1 MVRVTGVMFYYYF
14 VCERKMWLFS
24 RDITLEEG
32 YESVEIGKIIDNTTY
47 KRSKK
52 HIQIDETINID
63 FLKDWEIIHE
73 IKKSASI
80 EEASIMQVKYYLY
93 YLNNKGIA
101 VSKGILDYPLIRQR
115 KEVTINK
122 DDIATIKNTIN
133 KIQIIIEQ
141 PLPPPRITSKICKK
155 CAYYEMCFI

>member
-1 MVRVTGVMFYYYF
+1 MVKVTGVIFYYYY
-14 VCERKMWLFS
+14 VCERKMWFFS
-24 RDITLEEG
+24 RDIALEEG
-32 YESVEIGKIIDNTTY
+32 HENVEIGKIIDDTTY
-47 KRSKK
+47 KRTKK

-101 VSKGILDYPLIRQR
+101 VSKGILDYPLLRQR
-115 KEVTINK
+115 KEVLLEGKDIEVIKKTISEIEK
-122 DDIATIKNTIN
+122 IIKA
-133 KIQIIIEQ
+133 
-141 PLPPPRITSKICKK
+141 PLPPPKISRKICKK

>member
-1 MVRVTGVMFYYYF
+1 MVKVTGVMFYYYY
-14 VCERKMWLFS
+14 VCIRKMWFFS
-24 RDITLEEG
+24 RGITLEEG
-32 YESVEIGKIIDNTTY
+32 YENVEIGKIIDDTTY

-63 FLKDWEIIHE
+63 FLKDWDIIHE

-93 YLNNKGIA
+93 YLNSKGVE
-101 VSKGILDYPLIRQR
+101 VSKGILDYPLLRQR
-115 KEVTINK
+115 KEVILEEDDIGAIKKTINEIEK
-122 DDIATIKNTIN
+122 IIK
-133 KIQIIIEQ
+133 E
-141 PLPPPRITSKICKK
+141 PLPPPKISSKICKK